1 METIKATF
9 SDLEANVHIFGK
21 ENSKFR
27 KELNE
32 LRDTSAFWEA
42 EANEAS
48 IRIVQLEELESRL
61 RTWISACEV
70 SISKSEAKSGGAAKD
85 NEGLTHTVAEM
96 GNTIKELMQELAY
109 VNSLN
114 TEYRKEI
121 AKPRYASVGAIASK
135 EGFAMPLAKENI
147 RIKNLGN
154 SSPTLLK
161 FREKESI

>member
-1 METIKATF
+1 MH
-9 SDLEANVHIFGK
+9 VFGQ
-21 ENSKFR
+21 ENTKFR
-27 KELNE
+27 REVSE
-32 LRDTSAFWEA
+32 LRDAASFWQTEA
-42 EANEAS
+42 SEAS
-48 IRIVQLEELESRL
+48 IRIEQLEELESRL
-61 RTWISACEV
+61 RNWISDCEV
-70 SISKSEAKSGGAAKD
+70 SISKSEAKSGGASKD
-85 NEGLTHTVAEM
+85 NEGLTQTVAEM
-96 GNTIKELMQELAY
+96 GGTINDLMQELTF